1 VVLSGLQDQLAPL
14 KSWLFP
20 RRVYLQLEDQAFT
33 AMVLDGERVA
43 WLERVPLPEGLC
55 VNGQPTAVEAL
66 GDLVGDLLIERGF
79 PGARVKAVLP
89 RAATAWRVIAWPDAR
104 WPDQPEVVVR
114 QQQDQLDLPWSLQDA
129 DLRLEPLIGAPPR
142 SLLVAVQRGLLE
154 AWIEVFSQAGVA
166 LDGMEPLP
174 ICLWRAAEPQ
184 LGEGVQVLLQLEQE
198 QSWLLALDQGEPL
211 GEWPLPAATEQEA
224 LIPALNTFQRRFH
237 PRAALVSGEEQAVDA
252 VLSELE
258 GALRCSVAWLEPR
271 DQAPALRGLM
281 AGDRLR

>member
-14 KSWLFP
+14 KSWFFP

-33 AMVLDGERVA
+33 AIVLDGERVA
-43 WLERVPLPEGLC
+43 WLERVRLPEGLC

-66 GDLVGDLLIERGF
+66 GDLLGDLLVERGF

-89 RAATAWRVIAWPDAR
+89 RAATAWRVIEWPQSKWPDE
-104 WPDQPEVVVR
+104 PELLVR

-129 DLRLEPLIGAPPR
+129 DLRLEPLIGSPPR

-166 LDGMEPLP
+166 LDGLDPLP
-174 ICLWRAAEPQ
+174 ICLWRAAEAQ
-184 LGEGVQVLLQLEQE
+184 LGEGVQVLLQLEEE

-211 GEWPLPAATEQEA
+211 GEWPLPALTDPKA
-224 LIPALNTFQRRFH
+224 LIPALQTFQRRFR
-237 PRAALVSGEEQAVDA
+237 PRAALVSGEEPAVDA
-252 VLSELE
+252 VLPELE
-258 GALRCSVAWLEPR
+258 GALGCSVSWLEPR
-271 DQAPALRGLM
+271 GEAPALQGLV
-281 AGDRLR
+281 AGDRV

>member
-66 GDLVGDLLIERGF
+66 GDLIGDLLVERGF
-79 PGARVKAVLP
+79 SGARVKAVLP

-114 QQQDQLDLPWSLQDA
+114 QQQDQLDLPWSLRDA
-129 DLRLEPLIGAPPR
+129 DVRLEPLIGAPPR
-142 SLLVAVQRGLLE
+142 SLLVVVQRALLE

-184 LGEGVQVLLQLEQE
+184 LAEGVQLLLQLQE
-198 QSWLLALDQGEPL
+198 EKSWLLALDQGEPL
-211 GEWPLPAATEQEA
+211 GEWPLPALTELEA
-224 LIPALNTFQRRFH
+224 LIPALHTFQRRFH
-237 PRAALVSGEEQAVDA
+237 PRAALVSGDESAVDA
-252 VLSELE
+252 VLPELV
-258 GALRCSVAWLEPR
+258 GALGCSVSWLEPR
-271 DQAPALRGLM
+271 AEAPALRGLV
-281 AGDRLR
+281 AGDRLP

>member
-1 VVLSGLQDQLAPL
+1 MVLSGLQDQLAPL

-89 RAATAWRVIAWPDAR
+89 RAATAWRVIAWPNAR

-154 AWIEVFSQAGVA
+154 AWIEVFSQSGVA

-184 LGEGVQVLLQLEQE
+184 LGEGVQVLLQLEEE

-211 GEWPLPAATEQEA
+211 GEWSLPVHTEHEA
-224 LIPALNTFQRRFH
+224 LITVLHTFQRRFH
-237 PRAALVSGEEQAVDA
+237 PRAALVSGEAQAVDA

-258 GALRCSVAWLEPR
+258 GALECSVDWLEPR
-271 DQAPALRGLM
+271 DEAPALRGLI
-281 AGDRLR
+281 AGDRLQ

>member
-43 WLERVPLPEGLC
+43 WLERVPLPEDLC

-66 GDLVGDLLIERGF
+66 GNLIGDLLIERGF
-79 PGARVKAVLP
+79 SGARVKAVLP

-142 SLLVAVQRGLLE
+142 SLLVVVQRALLE
-154 AWIEVFSQAGVA
+154 TWIEVFSQAGVA

-184 LGEGVQVLLQLEQE
+184 LAEGVRLLLQLQE
-198 QSWLLALDQGEPL
+198 EKSWLLALDQGEPL
-211 GEWPLPAATEQEA
+211 GEWPLPALTELEA
-224 LIPALNTFQRRFH
+224 LIPALHTFQRRFH
-237 PRAALVSGEEQAVDA
+237 PRAALVSGDEPAVDA
-252 VLSELE
+252 VLPELV
-258 GALRCSVAWLEPR
+258 GALGCSVSWLEPR
-271 DQAPALRGLM
+271 AEAPALRGLV
-281 AGDRLR
+281 AGDRLP

>member
-14 KSWLFP
+14 KRWLFP
-20 RRVYLQLEDQAFT
+20 QRVYLQLEDQAFT
-33 AMVLDGERVA
+33 AMVLEGERVA
-43 WLERVPLPEGLC
+43 WLERVRLPEGLC
-55 VNGQPTAVEAL
+55 VNGLPSEVEAL
-66 GDLVGDLLIERGF
+66 GDLLGDLLVERGYAS
-79 PGARVKAVLP
+79 ARVKAVLP
-89 RAATAWRVIAWPDAR
+89 RAATAWRVIEWPEAR
-104 WPDQPEVVVR
+104 WPDQPELVVR
-114 QQQDQLDLPWSLQDA
+114 QQQDQLELPWSLQDA

-174 ICLWRAAEPQ
+174 ICLWRAAEPK

-211 GEWPLPAATEQEA
+211 GEWPLPALTEPEA

-237 PRAALVSGEEQAVDA
+237 PRAALVSGEEQAVEA
-252 VLSELE
+252 VLPELE
-258 GALRCSVAWLEPR
+258 SALGCSVAWLEPR
-271 DQAPALRGLM
+271 GEGPALWGLI
-281 AGDRLR
+281 AGDRLQ

>member
-1 VVLSGLQDQLAPL
+1 MVLSGLQDRLAPL

-20 RRVYLQLEDQAFT
+20 QRVYLQLEDQAFT
-33 AMVLDGERVA
+33 AMVLDGDRVA

-66 GDLVGDLLIERGF
+66 GDLLGDLLVERGYA
-79 PGARVKAVLP
+79 GARVRAVLP
-89 RAATAWRVIAWPDAR
+89 RAATAWRVIEWPDAR
-104 WPDQPEVVVR
+104 WPEQPELVVR
-114 QQQDQLDLPWSLQDA
+114 QQQDQLDPPWSLQDA
-129 DLRLEPLIGAPPR
+129 DLRLEPLTGSPPR

-166 LDGMEPLP
+166 LDGIEPLP

-198 QSWLLALDQGEPL
+198 QSWLLAVNQGEPL
-211 GEWPLPAATEQEA
+211 GEWPLPALTEPEA
-224 LIPALNTFQRRFH
+224 LITVLHTFQRRFH

-252 VLSELE
+252 VLPELE
-258 GALRCSVAWLEPR
+258 GALGCSVSWLEPR
-271 DQAPALRGLM
+271 GEGLASRGLV

>member
-1 VVLSGLQDQLAPL
+1 MVLSGLQDQLAPL

-211 GEWPLPAATEQEA
+211 GEWSLPAASNAEQLHQQLGLWA
-224 LIPALNTFQRRFH
+224 KRYNPALAVVLGDEDLSKPLRSRLGQWLGCDQVAVASH
-237 PRAALVSGEEQAVDA
+237 EAPAALWGLAR
-252 VLSELE
+252 
-258 GALRCSVAWLEPR
+258 G
-271 DQAPALRGLM
+271 DQR
-281 AGDRLR
+281 

>member
-1 VVLSGLQDQLAPL
+1 MVLSGLQDRLAPL

-20 RRVYLQLEDQAFT
+20 QRVYLQLEDQAFT
-33 AMVLDGERVA
+33 AMVLNGDRVA
-43 WLERVPLPEGLC
+43 WLERVPLPERLC

-66 GDLVGDLLIERGF
+66 GDLLGDLLVERGF
-79 PGARVKAVLP
+79 AGARVKAVLP

-104 WPDQPEVVVR
+104 WPEQPELVVR
-114 QQQDQLDLPWSLQDA
+114 QQQDQLDPPWSLQDA
-129 DLRLEPLIGAPPR
+129 DLRLEPLTGAPPR

-166 LDGMEPLP
+166 LDGIEPLP

-198 QSWLLALDQGEPL
+198 QSWLLAVNQGEPL
-211 GEWPLPAATEQEA
+211 GEWPLPALTEPEA
-224 LIPALNTFQRRFH
+224 LITVLHTFQRRFH

-252 VLSELE
+252 VLPELE
-258 GALRCSVAWLEPR
+258 GALGCSVSWLEPR
-271 DQAPALRGLM
+271 GEGLALRGLV